1 MRAAVSILTV
11 LLFVSTGCGGSD
23 GSGGAAAAPC
33 LSFVGTQ
40 APAAGRVVARLATG
54 GSCSGRAV
62 EIVVTDVSDVFGAQ
76 FTLTFDATKIAYGG
90 ASSQGS
96 FLTSGG
102 AQVSIPEDNTGAG
115 TVSVGISRIGAGT
128 GVNVSGSQ
136 VLIRLTFAPL
146 AVGSSSLAISN
157 AILFGSQTPPQ
168 PKPGLT
174 WSGGSFT
181 IQ

>member
-1 MRAAVSILTV
+1 MRAAASVLTGILLVSA
-11 LLFVSTGCGGSD
+11 GCGGGD
-23 GSGGAAAAPC
+23 SGGATAAPC
-33 LSFVGTQ
+33 LSFVGAQ
-40 APAAGRVVARLATG
+40 APAAGRVVARPLAG
-54 GSCSGRAV
+54 GGTCAARAI
-62 EIVVTDVSDVFGAQ
+62 EIVVTDVNDVFGAQ
-76 FTLTFDATKIAYGG
+76 LTVNFDATQVSYGG

-102 AQVSIPEDNTGAG
+102 AQVSVQQDGTGG
-115 TVSVGISRIGAGT
+115 TVTVGISRVGVST
-128 GVNVSGSQ
+128 GVNVTGSQ

-146 AVGSSSLAISN
+146 AVGSSTLSITSAQ
-157 AILFGSQTPPQ
+157 LFGSQTPPL

>member
-1 MRAAVSILTV
+1 MRAAVSLLTAIL
-11 LLFVSTGCGGSD
+11 LVSSGCGGGD
-23 GSGGAAAAPC
+23 GGGGAAAAPC
-33 LSFVGTQ
+33 LSFVGLQ
-40 APAAGRVVARLATG
+40 APAAGRVVARLAAG
-54 GSCSGRAV
+54 GSCAARAV
-62 EIVVTDVSDVFGAQ
+62 ELVVTDVSDVFGAQ
-76 FTLTFDATKIAYGG
+76 FVLTFDATKVSYAG

-102 AQVSIPEDNTGAG
+102 AQVSVQEGG
-115 TVSVGISRIGAGT
+115 GGGSVSVGISRIGVST
-128 GVNVSGSQ
+128 GVNVTGSQ
-136 VLIRLTFAPL
+136 VLIRLNFAPVAAGASTL
-146 AVGSSSLAISN
+146 SLGS

>member
-1 MRAAVSILTV
+1 MRAAASVLTGILLVS
-11 LLFVSTGCGGSD
+11 SGCGGGD
-23 GSGGAAAAPC
+23 GGGATAAPC
-33 LSFVGTQ
+33 LSFVGAQ
-40 APAAGRVVARLATG
+40 APAAGKVVARLAAG
-54 GSCSGRAV
+54 GSCAARAV

-76 FTLTFDATKIAYGG
+76 LTLNFDASKLAYGG

-102 AQVSIPEDNTGAG
+102 AQVSVQQDGTGG
-115 TVSVGISRIGAGT
+115 TVVVGISRIGVNT
-128 GVNVSGSQ
+128 GVNVTGSQ
-136 VLIRLTFAPL
+136 VLIRFTFAPL
-146 AVGSSSLAISN
+146 AVGSSTLSITSAQ
-157 AILFGSQTPPQ
+157 LFGSQTPPQ

>member
-1 MRAAVSILTV
+1 MRAAVSVLTAIL
-11 LLFVSTGCGGSD
+11 LVSSGCGGGD
-23 GSGGAAAAPC
+23 GGGAAAAPC
-33 LSFVGTQ
+33 LSFVGAQ
-40 APAAGRVVARLATG
+40 APAAGRVVARLAAG
-54 GSCSGRAV
+54 GSCAARAV

-76 FTLTFDATKIAYGG
+76 FVLTFDASRVSYAG
-90 ASSQGS
+90 ASAQGS

-102 AQVSIPEDNTGAG
+102 AQVSVQEGGGGGNVT
-115 TVSVGISRIGAGT
+115 VGISRVGVST
-128 GVNVSGSQ
+128 GVNVTGSQ
-136 VLIRLTFAPL
+136 VLIRLTFAPV
-146 AVGSSSLAISN
+146 AVGASTLSLSN

>member
-1 MRAAVSILTV
+1 MRAAVSLWTV
-11 LLFVSTGCGGSD
+11 LLFVSTGCGGGD

-33 LSFVGTQ
+33 LAFVGTQ
-40 APAAGRVVARLATG
+40 SPAAGRVVARQAAG
-54 GSCSGRAV
+54 GSCAARAV

-76 FTLTFDATKIAYGG
+76 FTLTFDATKVSYAG
-90 ASSQGS
+90 ASSSGS

-102 AQVSIPEDNTGAG
+102 VQVSVQEDGAATG
-115 TVSVGISRIGAGT
+115 TVTVGISRIGVST
-128 GVNVSGSQ
+128 GVNVTGSQ
-136 VLIRLTFAPL
+136 VLVRLTFAPV
-146 AVGSSSLAISN
+146 AVGTSSLSISS